1 MSPQKIQ
8 MRKDETRQL
17 EIKEN
22 IHNLTVVS
30 VSALYCLCAVGIC
43 ITGRPGLPSVSR
55 ILADNP
61 TIMPNFYIL
70 FCVVSSI
77 DSLLLLAE
85 IKATTQ
91 LYLGILQSIFIFMIV
106 VADMDFNYYL
116 HFSSATMIVVVG
128 FIRGLV
134 VAWQTNGRT
143 RIYQIIMLGV
153 ILACSGMF
161 VLYNYF
167 YANAELTT
175 SVALTEY
182 ALFLTIAANY
192 ALYIS
197 P

>member
-1 MSPQKIQ
+1 
-8 MRKDETRQL
+8 
-17 EIKEN
+17 
-22 IHNLTVVS
+22 
-30 VSALYCLCAVGIC
+30 
-43 ITGRPGLPSVSR
+43 
-55 ILADNP
+55 
-61 TIMPNFYIL
+61 
-70 FCVVSSI
+70 
-77 DSLLLLAE
+77 
-85 IKATTQ
+85 
-91 LYLGILQSIFIFMIV
+91 MIV
-106 VADMDFNYYL
+106 VGDMDFNYYL
-116 HFSSATMIVVVG
+116 HFSSATMVVVVG

-153 ILACSGMF
+153 ILSCSGMF